1 MVVYQDSASDSR
13 LLGDLVPQVR
23 ARHIS
28 SFGKKLSLL
37 VGAPIEPCT
46 FVTYNLSS
54 VLVLFD
60 VMFLL
65 IRVSLYLYT
74 VTVEMLI

>member
-1 MVVYQDSASDSR
+1 MAYSDSASDSR

-23 ARHIS
+23 AQHIS
-28 SFGKKLSLL
+28 SFEKNVSLL

-60 VMFLL
+60 VMLL
-65 IRVSLYLYT
+65 LSRVSLYLYT
-74 VTVEMLI
+74 VTVEMRI